1 MATTK
6 AIKDV
11 VDSAVSTAKQNLQN
25 AAGLGKV
32 GASAANY
39 VSNRKNSSGSGSKDK
54 LAKLYG
60 VTASVNPSVKD
71 GKTGALISTGATD
84 SANLAQ
90 TVHNTQNGNT
100 SSNAS
105 TGGSTQTGA
114 AANTAAQ
121 DTATGTSSL
130 DEAKQR
136 LLDSLDYTYG
146 RKQELSNKSYDKS
159 ISQTDNAMLGRGMQ
173 RSSYAQQVL
182 ANMAK
187 EKIQAAGDIESEK
200 IAAYNTGVNQLEQQ
214 EREQQ
219 NWEKNYAL
227 QQESLAQQKAES
239 EWNKSYADR
248 QIAISALQAAA
259 AAGNKKVSD
268 DLLKRAGISRQ
279 DYNQWLK
286 NSGKKSS
293 SGGRSGG
300 PSTTPPPGTE
310 NPADPASL
318 MNDLNADYG
327 NTTTDGVKDDYK
339 RKQQM
344 NGAGGTQRL
353 AYTK

>member
-11 VDSAVSTAKQNLQN
+11 VDSAASTAKQNLQN
-25 AAGLGKV
+25 AAGFGKV

-39 VSNRKNSSGSGSKDK
+39 VSNRKNSSGSSSKDK
-54 LAKLYG
+54 LAKLVG
-60 VTASVNPSVKD
+60 AVMDS
-71 GKTGALISTGATD
+71 KTGALISTGATN
-84 SANLAQ
+84 SASL
-90 TVHNTQNGNT
+90 TQAASNMLN
-100 SSNAS
+100 SNAS
-105 TGGSTQTGA
+105 SSGNSSATSTPTST

-121 DTATGTSSL
+121 TGSGTSSL

-146 RKQELSNKSYDKS
+146 RKQELSDQSYDKS
-159 ISQTDNAMLGRGMQ
+159 ISQTDNAMLSRGMQ

-187 EKIQAAGDIESEK
+187 QKIEAAGDIESEK

-239 EWNKSYADR
+239 EWNKFYADR
-248 QIAISALQAAA
+248 QIAISALQSAA
-259 AAGNKKVSD
+259 AAGNKKVTD
-268 DLLKRAGISRQ
+268 DLLARAGISRQ
-279 DYNQWLK
+279 DYEQWIK
-286 NSGKKSS
+286 AAAKSKS
-293 SGGRSGG
+293 SGGGG
-300 PSTTPPPGTE
+300 SRNPSPTNPTGPE
-310 NPADPASL
+310 NPADPTGL

-327 NTTTDGVKDDYK
+327 NTTSSVKDDYK

>member
-11 VDSAVSTAKQNLQN
+11 VDSAASAAKQNLQKT
-25 AAGLGKV
+25 GLGNV
-32 GASAANY
+32 GASVTNYAN
-39 VSNRKNSSGSGSKDK
+39 SRKNSSGSSSKEK

-60 VTASVNPSVKD
+60 VTAGTNPSVKGD
-71 GKTGALISTGATD
+71 KTGALISTGATD

-90 TVHNTQNGNT
+90 AVSNMQN
-100 SSNAS
+100 SNAS
-105 TGGSTQTGA
+105 SGNSSATSTPTST

-130 DEAKQR
+130 DEAKKR

-146 RKQELSNKSYDKS
+146 RKQELSNQSYDRS
-159 ISQTDNAMLGRGMQ
+159 ISQTDNAMLSRGMQ
-173 RSSYAQQVL
+173 RSSYSQQVL

-187 EKIQAAGDIESEK
+187 QKIEAAGDIESEK

-227 QQESLAQQKAES
+227 QQENLAQQKADS

-279 DYNQWLK
+279 DYNQWIK
-286 NSGKKSS
+286 SSGKKSS
-293 SGGRSGG
+293 GGGGRSGG

-310 NPADPASL
+310 NPADPTGL

-327 NTTTDGVKDDYK
+327 NTTVDKKKKTSTP
-339 RKQQM
+339 
-344 NGAGGTQRL
+344 GGGSGKWVAT
-353 AYTK
+353 TK

>member
-25 AAGLGKV
+25 AAGLGMV

-39 VSNRKNSSGSGSKDK
+39 VNRRKNSSGSSSKDK
-54 LAKLYG
+54 LAKLVG
-60 VTASVNPSVKD
+60 ATASTNPYVKD
-71 GKTGALISTGATD
+71 NNTNTLAANPALAD
-84 SANLAQ
+84 MY
-90 TVHNTQNGNT
+90 VTQNGSPSGA
-100 SSNAS
+100 SSGTAAS
-105 TGGSTQTGA
+105 TNA
-114 AANTAAQ
+114 AASTEAQ
-121 DTATGTSSL
+121 AGSGTSSL
-130 DEAKQR
+130 DEAKKR

-146 RKQELSNKSYDKS
+146 RKQELSDKSYDRS
-159 ISQTDNAMLGRGMQ
+159 ISQTDNAMLSRGMQ
-173 RSSYAQQVL
+173 RSSYSQQVL

-187 EKIQAAGDIESEK
+187 QKIEAAGDIESEK

-279 DYNQWLK
+279 DYNQWIK
-286 NSGKKSS
+286 SSGKKSS
-293 SGGRSGG
+293 SGGGGRS
-300 PSTTPPPGTE
+300 SNPGT
-310 NPADPASL
+310 NNTNTDTGGNNSL
-318 MNDLNADYG
+318 NSFVSGLLNYQLP
-327 NTTTDGVKDDYK
+327 TTQQTTDDKK
-339 RKQQM
+339 KKQKPTS
-344 NGAGGTQRL
+344 NGLGNGTT
-353 AYTK
+353 AIE